1 MADLWNKG
9 FESGLRAVQEAAKY
23 GGLLLNDRDSFEEL
37 LVEMPCASD
46 TPRAF
51 AAWKAAKLPKLRAA
65 AGEQA
70 WEIVI
75 DADDAYMR
83 ANA

>member
-1 MADLWNKG
+1 MADCWNEG
-9 FESGLRAVQEAAKY
+9 FESGLRAVQEAAQY
-23 GGLLLNDRDSFEEL
+23 GGLLLADRDSFEEL
-37 LVEMPCASD
+37 LAEMPCASD

-51 AAWKAAKLPKLRAA
+51 AAWKASSMPKLRAA

-70 WEIVI
+70 WKIVI